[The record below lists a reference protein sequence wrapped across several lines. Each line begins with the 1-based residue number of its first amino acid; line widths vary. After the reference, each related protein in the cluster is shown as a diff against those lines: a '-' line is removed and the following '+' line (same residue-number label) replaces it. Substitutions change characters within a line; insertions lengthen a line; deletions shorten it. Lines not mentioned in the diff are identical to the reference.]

1 MMSKDGKDSHE
12 VFILSKPRLSEKLTK
27 SYHQI
32 QAEDISPD
40 KPDFHIKLHSRGHSR
55 KEQKEG
61 LDRNP
66 SESTEVQEIS
76 ANKHKAEFS
85 KSVNANIISIF
96 AVAGYRQGQTEESQL
111 ITRNSCPN
119 LVTPDIQQG
128 KDKRLGLRASDSEL
142 LRRKKFLTDN
152 PSSSHSVS
160 PNKNQL
166 TVPELFI
173 TSHTHSKTTQSS
185 ADTNHASETTR
196 RSLNNIHQSV
206 RSEHCEVKRTVSLP
220 KPDRS
225 EVNMSVISPS
235 RMFRNEFI
243 AQLTDYLFIG
253 SIESAYNE
261 RLLCRLEIESLVDI
275 SNRSEMQIPSHKKT
289 QCPCLCQTEYKHF
302 RSRLIISV
310 EDDEKENIEP
320 YFEEVCRF
328 IEGARRCGKKV
339 LLYSYEGKSRA
350 PGFAMQYLMSYEG
363 LLLRQVFNLV
373 KKQRP
378 CVSINPGFLKTLEQ
392 LEKSLFPEAKHS
404 VNICNEYLNV
414 ADPQAIKCAWIDC

>member
-1 MMSKDGKDSHE
+1 MSKDGKDSHE
-12 VFILSKPRLSEKLTK
+12 VFILSKQSLSDKHTK

-32 QAEDISPD
+32 QAEDILPD
-40 KPDFHIKLHSRGHSR
+40 KPDFHTKFLSRGLSR
-55 KEQKEG
+55 KEHKKSLQ
-61 LDRNP
+61 RNL
-66 SESTEVQEIS
+66 SESIDVKDFS
-76 ANKHKAEFS
+76 ANKPKSEFPE
-85 KSVNANIISIF
+85 SVNAHIISIF
-96 AVAGYRQGQTEESQL
+96 AVAGYRQGQPEESQL

-119 LVTPDIQQG
+119 LVTPDIQPG

-152 PSSSHSVS
+152 PPSSSHSLS

-173 TSHTHSKTTQSS
+173 TSYTHSKTTQSS
-185 ADTNHASETTR
+185 ADKNHARQTTR
-196 RSLNNIHQSV
+196 RSLNNIDQSV
-206 RSEHCEVKRTVSLP
+206 RSEHCEVKRTISLP

-253 SIESAYNE
+253 SIEAAYNE

-275 SNRSEMQIPSHKKT
+275 SNRSEMQIPSHKRT

-328 IEGARRCGKKV
+328 IEGARRCGRKV
-339 LLYSYEGKSRA
+339 LLYSYDGKSRA

-378 CVSINPGFLKTLEQ
+378 CVAINPGFLKTLEQ